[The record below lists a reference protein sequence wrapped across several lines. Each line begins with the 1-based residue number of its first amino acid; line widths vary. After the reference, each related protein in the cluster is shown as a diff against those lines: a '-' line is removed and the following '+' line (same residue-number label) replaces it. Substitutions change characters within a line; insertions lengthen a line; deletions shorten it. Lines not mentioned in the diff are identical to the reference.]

1 MGHGDLCVSSVAG
14 AVLVLREVKLPKFT
28 SCLMRETERS
38 VSSRDI
44 VTGGRAIAVSVSVEA
59 HSYRTCLSSR
69 HLGDARDAPEDRA
82 GRPASLLSQRL

>member
-1 MGHGDLCVSSVAG
+1 MCLLCGRGCVSAEGSKAAQIHFLSNEG
-14 AVLVLREVKLPKFT
+14 NG
-28 SCLMRETERS
+28 RS
-38 VSSRDI
+38 VSSRDV